1 MEKVPAGISVMQ
13 PSSGDTPSRSPL
25 DKPLHLLTEDDISQL
40 TREDCR
46 RFLKEKGKIRHTLS
60 FYFSLLFAGARMRRP
75 SWNKSQAIQQVISL
89 KTLLEP
95 PPESEDGQPPRR
107 RYIPRPDNTYR
118 APANPAVSVR
128 VTDADNPISAS
139 ADDSAP
145 YRRHDPP
152 LNNLPASNSLPPAP
166 VPAVHHAATENG
178 SVSPRSTGAASEQHG
193 QMTIFY
199 CGKVNVYD
207 DMPRDKAR
215 VILQLAAGPL
225 PMTQDSSSDASQPV
239 WPFPGQAE
247 THVAKA
253 AQTPSAL
260 PFSSLPTESCQMLR
274 DNCHF
279 SPEGNQE
286 GPAGRKASVQ
296 RYLEKRKDRFK
307 HKRKLGMPTSANL
320 DIYLNNRV
328 GDQVLNDQWGSTDA
342 CSSPQ
347 SVHPQPSMRCISA
360 ENTAKHSILAADL
373 SAKVLKHCV
382 DQIRGQD

>member
-1 MEKVPAGISVMQ
+1 MQ

-46 RFLKEKGKIRHTLS
+46 RFLKEKG
-60 FYFSLLFAGARMRRP
+60 MRRP

-118 APANPAVSVR
+118 VRFFLAPANPAVSVR

-178 SVSPRSTGAASEQHG
+178 STGAASEQHG

-260 PFSSLPTESCQMLR
+260 PFSSLPTGSVPRCRVLSS
-274 DNCHF
+274 HLF
-279 SPEGNQE
+279 LFLGLLTE

-373 SAKVLKHCV
+373 SAKDVREC
-382 DQIRGQD
+382 

>member
-1 MEKVPAGISVMQ
+1 MQ

-46 RFLKEKGKIRHTLS
+46 RFLKEKG
-60 FYFSLLFAGARMRRP
+60 MRRP

-107 RYIPRPDNTYR
+107 RYIPRPDNTY
-118 APANPAVSVR
+118 P
-128 VTDADNPISAS
+128 DADNPISAS

-152 LNNLPASNSLPPAP
+152 LNNLPAT

-178 SVSPRSTGAASEQHG
+178 SVSPRLSCAASEQHG

-260 PFSSLPTESCQMLR
+260 PFSSLPTGSVPRCSYV
-274 DNCHF
+274 NC
-279 SPEGNQE
+279 
-286 GPAGRKASVQ
+286 
-296 RYLEKRKDRFK
+296 
-307 HKRKLGMPTSANL
+307 T
-320 DIYLNNRV
+320 
-328 GDQVLNDQWGSTDA
+328 
-342 CSSPQ
+342 
-347 SVHPQPSMRCISA
+347 
-360 ENTAKHSILAADL
+360 
-373 SAKVLKHCV
+373 
-382 DQIRGQD
+382 

>member
-1 MEKVPAGISVMQ
+1 MQ

-46 RFLKEKGKIRHTLS
+46 RFLKEKG
-60 FYFSLLFAGARMRRP
+60 MRRP

-152 LNNLPASNSLPPAP
+152 LNNLPAILVASEL
-166 VPAVHHAATENG
+166 HELKR
-178 SVSPRSTGAASEQHG
+178 VSKHVRSTGAASEQHG

-260 PFSSLPTESCQMLR
+260 PFSSLPTGSVPRCSYV
-274 DNCHF
+274 NC
-279 SPEGNQE
+279 
-286 GPAGRKASVQ
+286 
-296 RYLEKRKDRFK
+296 
-307 HKRKLGMPTSANL
+307 T
-320 DIYLNNRV
+320 
-328 GDQVLNDQWGSTDA
+328 
-342 CSSPQ
+342 
-347 SVHPQPSMRCISA
+347 
-360 ENTAKHSILAADL
+360 
-373 SAKVLKHCV
+373 
-382 DQIRGQD
+382 